1 MEGVAKKGKVKFTRE
16 ELKKKGLPV
25 ALITSILLLSS
36 LGINKLSDL
45 KKVNDFQT
53 WVVAHPVSGKV
64 KNVID
69 GDTFEISGGDR
80 MVRLLGINAPD
91 RGETGYEESKASLK
105 KLIEGKTIQLE
116 YDRYQDDQFN
126 RLLAWVWVGCES
138 KAEFLPFDYMR
149 LTYNRSREGLKDNP
163 VGCKKG
169 KLLNE
174 EMMKNDLTRFEVFK
188 ERGEL
193 KYEKKLSAIGRD
205 IP

>member
-1 MEGVAKKGKVKFTRE
+1 MEGVAKKGKIKFTRE

-53 WVVAHPVSGKV
+53 WVVAHPTSGKV
-64 KNVID
+64 KSVID

-80 MVRLLGINAPD
+80 TVRMLGINAPD
-91 RGETGYEESKASLK
+91 RGEAGYAESRTSLA
-105 KLIEGKTIQLE
+105 KLIDGKTIQLE

-138 KAEFLPFDYMR
+138 KPEFLPYDYMR
-149 LTYNRSREGLKDNP
+149 LTYNSSREGLKENP
-163 VGCKKG
+163 KGCKKG
-169 KLLNE
+169 KLVNE
-174 EMMKNDLTRFEVFK
+174 EMIEAKLAKFEVFK

-193 KYEKKLSAIGRD
+193 KYEYRLKSTR
-205 IP
+205 